1 MDDVATNGGTD
12 EKRKPYEVIW
22 SHMNILLP

>member
-12 EKRKPYEVIW
+12 EKRKPYEKKP